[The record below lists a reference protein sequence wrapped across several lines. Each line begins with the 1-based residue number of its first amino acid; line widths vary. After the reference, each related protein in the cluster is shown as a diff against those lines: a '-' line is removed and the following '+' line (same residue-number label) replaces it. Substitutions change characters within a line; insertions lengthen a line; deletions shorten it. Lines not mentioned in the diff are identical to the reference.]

1 MRIVLTGSSGRV
13 GRAIYNALAPHH
25 DVVGIDRA
33 PFATTDITGD
43 FVDGVL
49 LERAMQG
56 ADAVI
61 HTAALHAPH
70 VDTIPDAE
78 FERVN
83 VMGTH
88 LVIAAAQAAG
98 VGRIVFTSTTA
109 LYGHAVKANAC
120 AWITEETAPQPHTI
134 YHHTKLAAEA
144 LLENA
149 ADRGLHVRVLR
160 MSRCFPEQADR
171 MAAYRLHR
179 GIDVRD
185 VADAHAAALDNDG
198 AAFQRFIISG
208 EPAFLPT
215 DCRHLAGDADAVLRE
230 RASKFSQAFA
240 ERGWPLPTSIDR
252 IYDPSAAIGALEWK
266 PRFGFKE
273 VLAQLDRGSLEVLP
287 VRKAAS
293 RRLD

>member
-13 GRAIYNALAPHH
+13 GRAIYNVLAPHH

-33 PFATTDITGD
+33 PFATTEISGD

-70 VDTIPDAE
+70 ADTIPDAE

-88 LVIAAAQAAG
+88 LVIAAAQATG
-98 VGRIVFTSTTA
+98 VSRIVFTSTTA
-109 LYGHAVKANAC
+109 LYGHAVKEGAC
-120 AWITEETAPQPHTI
+120 AWITEETPPQPHTI

-149 ADRGLHVRVLR
+149 ADRALHVRVLR

-185 VADAHAAALDNDG
+185 VADAHVAALDNDG
-198 AAFQRFIISG
+198 PAFQRFIISG

-215 DCRHLAGDADAVLRE
+215 DCRHLASDAASVLRE
-230 RASKFSQAFA
+230 RATKFSQAFA
-240 ERGWPLPTSIDR
+240 ERGWSLPASIDR
-252 IYDPSAAIGALEWK
+252 IYDPSAAIGALGWK

-273 VLAQLDRGSLEVLP
+273 VFAQLDRGSLEVLP
-287 VRKAAS
+287 VGKAAAG
-293 RRLD
+293 RFD

>member
-1 MRIVLTGSSGRV
+1 MRIVLTGSSGRI

-25 DVVGIDRA
+25 EVIGIDRA
-33 PFATTDITGD
+33 PFATTEITGD

-61 HTAALHAPH
+61 HAAALHAPH

-88 LVIAAAQAAG
+88 LVIAAAQATG
-98 VGRIVFTSTTA
+98 VSRIVFTSTTA
-109 LYGHAVKANAC
+109 LYGHAVKEGAC
-120 AWITEETAPQPHTI
+120 AWITEETPPQPHTI

-149 ADRGLHVRVLR
+149 ADRALQFVSCVCPGAFRSRPTAWRPIGCTAASTSAMWRTR
-160 MSRCFPEQADR
+160 MWQHSTMTDLPF
-171 MAAYRLHR
+171 
-179 GIDVRD
+179 RD
-185 VADAHAAALDNDG
+185 SS
-198 AAFQRFIISG
+198 ISG

-215 DCRHLAGDADAVLRE
+215 DCRHLASDAASVLRE
-230 RASKFSQAFA
+230 RATKFSQAFA
-240 ERGWPLPTSIDR
+240 ERGWSLPASIDR
-252 IYDPSAAIGALEWK
+252 IYDPSAAIGALGWK

-287 VRKAAS
+287 VRKATTA
-293 RRLD
+293 RLD